1 MKLLQVRGFVRW
13 DGKFGFLEKKKL
25 KRMVRE
31 TEILS
36 ILAPSGMKILTKPQ
50 SKKN

>member
-13 DGKFGFLEKKKL
+13 DGKFGFLEKKL

-36 ILAPSGMKILTKPQ
+36 ILAPSRMKILTKPQ

>member
-1 MKLLQVRGFVRW
+1 MGWEIWIFR
-13 DGKFGFLEKKKL
+13 KKQL

-36 ILAPSGMKILTKPQ
+36 ILAPSGMRILTKPQ